1 MADLTLS
8 DLPALLTTLRT
19 HGVADFSGFGVSVT
33 LAPVSAPLA
42 DLSGALPSPAEAPE
56 RCPCGHSYAVE
67 HTEAGCLR
75 GCSEAQC
82 RSKDAEPEPI
92 E

>member
-1 MADLTLS
+1 MDHLTLA
-8 DLPALLTTLRT
+8 DLPALLTTLRA

-33 LAPVSAPLA
+33 LAPVSVPLA

-56 RCPCGHSYAVE
+56 RCPCGHSYATE
-67 HTEAGCLR
+67 HSEAGCLR
-75 GCSEAQC
+75 GCSEALC
-82 RSKDAEPEPI
+82 SSKDAGPEPV